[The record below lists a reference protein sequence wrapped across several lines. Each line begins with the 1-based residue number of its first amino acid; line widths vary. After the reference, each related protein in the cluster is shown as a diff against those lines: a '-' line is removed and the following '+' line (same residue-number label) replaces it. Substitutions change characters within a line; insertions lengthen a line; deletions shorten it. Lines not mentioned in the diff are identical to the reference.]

1 MATNKGFTAPVL
13 APDLLARQLRLQQTQ
28 DYGRRMLEEGGQMP
42 QGQMVGGQF
51 VAPSITQYLAQG
63 LKSYLGREAENSI
76 PQQYA
81 DLSNAQ
87 READMQKFGL
97 GASPQALAAGLSGE
111 SQMPLLFPGDPQRS
125 MMAYQAMGPE
135 GYFKAS
141 ADNYKLTNEQRNLSH
156 LSPEARNQLIS
167 APFLNE
173 AGKDGVQMRMGND
186 GSVQAFPVPGYR
198 DIQAGNEAAITGARE
213 SASAPYTLVDVPDGQ
228 GGTRKMP
235 LDMAASAL
243 REGPVESQAPMA
255 GGQAGGGGMG
265 YRPSEATVEARES
278 LPRVL
283 EQADAMIQSIDGLAN
298 HPGLSSA
305 VGMRVPGWSYVPGT
319 EAANF
324 ASRLDQLQGQAFLQ
338 AFESLKG
345 GGQIT
350 EVEGKK
356 ATDAIARLSQNQSEA
371 AFKESMRELREVL
384 VSAKNRAYRKA
395 NMTAP
400 GNEGS
405 RGPDGDR
412 MQQLDQMLGL

>member
-1 MATNKGFTAPVL
+1 MATNRDFTPPVL
-13 APDLLARQLRLQQTQ
+13 APDLLARQLQLQQTQ
-28 DYGRRMLEEGGQMP
+28 EYGRRMREEGSQMP
-42 QGQMVGGQF
+42 QGQMVGGHF

-87 READMQKFGL
+87 READMAKFGL

-141 ADNYKLTNEQRNLSH
+141 ADNYKLTNEQRNLAH

-186 GSVQAFPVPGYR
+186 GTVQAFPVPGYR

-243 REGPVESQAPMA
+243 RNGPAGAQAAME
-255 GGQAGGGGMG
+255 GGQLEGGGMG

-283 EQADAMIQSIDGLAN
+283 EQADAMIQSIDGLVN

-324 ASRLDQLQGQAFLQ
+324 ASRLDQLKGQAFLQ

-400 GNEGS
+400 VNEGS
-405 RGPDGDR
+405 RGPGGDR

>member
-1 MATNKGFTAPVL
+1 
-13 APDLLARQLRLQQTQ
+13 
-28 DYGRRMLEEGGQMP
+28 
-42 QGQMVGGQF
+42 MVSGHY
-51 VAPSITQYLAQG
+51 VAPSWTQYLGQALQQFDASNRLDKLPDQYAELQG
-63 LKSYLGREAENSI
+63 L
-76 PQQYA
+76 QQ
-81 DLSNAQ
+81 Q
-87 READMQKFGL
+87 GDMAKFGL

-186 GSVQAFPVPGYR
+186 GTVQAFPVPGYR